1 GRGAGQ
7 TRPGGVRRRHPRR
20 HRDRDRVA
28 AQVPPWMVPE
38 RWAFVDRIA
47 RTSVEKAD
55 KAEVRARLARGEY
68 DVVTLDDTGT
78 ATGGTAPGTDDPVR
92 ST

>member
-1 GRGAGQ
+1 PRGVPLTYDQWWNVVTGE
-7 TRPGGVRRRHPRR
+7 VRRG
-20 HRDRDRVA
+20 
-28 AQVPPWMVPE
+28 PWMVPE

>member
-1 GRGAGQ
+1 APAPPGR
-7 TRPGGVRRRHPRR
+7 PVPRDR
-20 HRDRDRVA
+20 AARALRDRVA
-28 AQVPPWMVPE
+28 AQVPPWIVPE

-78 ATGGTAPGTDDPVR
+78 ATGGTTPGTDDPVR